1 MKIDKKTKRLAEQ
14 ILELERELQ
23 KGKNTEENQA
33 KLEKITKSLS
43 FDQMIAIDEYLD
55 TLLH

>member
-1 MKIDKKTKRLAEQ
+1 MKIDKKTKRLAKQ
-14 ILELERELQ
+14 ILELQRELQ